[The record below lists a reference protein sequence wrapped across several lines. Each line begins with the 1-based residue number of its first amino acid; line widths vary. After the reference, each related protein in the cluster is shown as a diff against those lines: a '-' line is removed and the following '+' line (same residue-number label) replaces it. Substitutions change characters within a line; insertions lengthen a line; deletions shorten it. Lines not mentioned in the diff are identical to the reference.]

1 MKRAGIKPATAI
13 EIVDSSS
20 TNVQPPTSENTTT
33 ESSDLVSTPIA
44 TVRSGAQGTEY
55 TVSGKI
61 ISLVN
66 GWGGNGFTSRVLT
79 VLVSISTQ
87 VALGYQPYI
96 QSN

>member
-33 ESSDLVSTPIA
+33 ELSDLVSTPIT

-66 GWGGNGFTSRVLT
+66 GWGGNGFTS
-79 VLVSISTQ
+79 
-87 VALGYQPYI
+87 GF
-96 QSN
+96 